1 MYSLRLFESLISL
14 SWTALV
20 LVISILALLIYN
32 SNNTIE
38 NPMFNGASV
47 VVTTIDENIEKERD
61 NPILNKGK
69 ALFKNNCATCHN
81 KNMTDKLRGPALGG
95 VIERWAD
102 YPKEDLYHWIRNSQ
116 KLIREKHPRAVKLI
130 KEWKSPMN
138 AFPNLNDKEIK
149 AILIYIE
156 R

>member
-47 VVTTIDENIEKERD
+47 VVTTIDENIEKERQSY
-61 NPILNKGK
+61 
-69 ALFKNNCATCHN
+69 FK
-81 KNMTDKLRGPALGG
+81 
-95 VIERWAD
+95 
-102 YPKEDLYHWIRNSQ
+102 
-116 KLIREKHPRAVKLI
+116 
-130 KEWKSPMN
+130 
-138 AFPNLNDKEIK
+138 
-149 AILIYIE
+149 
-156 R
+156 